1 MKKILIAN
9 RGEIA
14 CRIIKTCKLL
24 GHKSV
29 AIYSEADRNSKHVR
43 LADESFFVGSS
54 KAQES
59 YLVHEK
65 IIDAAKKTNS
75 DAIHPGFG
83 FLSENANFAE
93 KVIQNQITWIGPKP
107 KHIKEMGN
115 KTKALELAKEAS
127 VPILPSAN
135 NPLSLNEKDL
145 KEQSEKIQYPILVK
159 ASAGGGGIG
168 MSVAHNFS
176 ELKKT
181 MEKTSN
187 LAEKAFGDGTIFLE
201 KFITNA
207 RHVEIQ
213 IFGFG
218 KQSAIHMHERDC
230 SMQRRYQKIIEE
242 SPAPNIDLSI
252 IESMSKAAVE
262 LSSNVNY
269 EGAGT
274 VEFIYDLNEKKFYFL
289 EMNTRIQVEHPVT
302 ELITNCDLIAM
313 QIQFAFD
320 RKKKFL
326 QQKDITSYG
335 HAIECRVYAED
346 PAKNFLPSPG
356 KISQLTIPT
365 IPHGIRMDWGFNQG
379 DEVSFYY
386 DPMIGKIISHGMVRG
401 DAIDKLIIFLKQIKI
416 VGIKTNIPFII
427 SLLSDKTFVES
438 AHNTKF
444 IENNLDI
451 INNDMINKKHSE
463 IMSNQN
469 TVDINSIK
477 IVKTD
482 DLKGMK
488 KIKTFRG
495 AEDMK
500 IVFFD

>member
-24 GHKSV
+24 GYRSV
-29 AIYSEADRNSKHVR
+29 AVYSEVDRNSKHVR
-43 LADESFFVGSS
+43 LADEAFFIGQS

-83 FLSENANFAE
+83 FLSENANFAD
-93 KVIQNQITWIGPKP
+93 KVIQNKITWIGPKP
-107 KHIKEMGN
+107 KNIKEMGN
-115 KTKALELAKEAS
+115 KTTALELAKKAN
-127 VPILPSAN
+127 VPVSPSIN
-135 NPLSLNEKDL
+135 NPLSLNEEELRK
-145 KEQSEKIQYPILVK
+145 QCEKIQYPLLVK

-168 MSVAHNFS
+168 MSVVHNFS
-176 ELKKT
+176 ELKKK

-187 LAEKAFGDGTIFLE
+187 LAAKAFGDGTIFLE

-207 RHVEIQ
+207 RHIEIQ
-213 IFGFG
+213 VFGFG
-218 KQSAIHMHERDC
+218 KQTAIHMHERDC
-230 SMQRRYQKIIEE
+230 TMQRRYQKIIEE
-242 SPAPNIDLSI
+242 SPAPNIELSI
-252 IESMSKAAVE
+252 IESMSKAAVD

-326 QQKDITSYG
+326 QQEDITSYG

-356 KISQLTIPT
+356 KISQLIIPN
-365 IPHGIRMDWGFNQG
+365 IPDGIRMDWGFNQG
-379 DEVSFYY
+379 DDVSFYY
-386 DPMIGKIISHGMVRG
+386 DPMVGKIISHDVIRE
-401 DAIDKLIIFLKQIKI
+401 DAINKLITFLKKVKV

-427 SLLSDKTFVES
+427 SLLNNKTFKES
-438 AHNTKF
+438 GHNTKF
-444 IENNLDI
+444 IENNLDLL
-451 INNDMINKKHSE
+451 NNEIVNKEQSE
-463 IMSNQN
+463 IMNDQN
-469 TVDINSIK
+469 MIDINSIK

-482 DLKGMK
+482 ELKIMK
-488 KIKTFRG
+488 KIKISRG
-495 AEDMK
+495 LEDMK

>member
-24 GHKSV
+24 GYQSV
-29 AIYSEADRNSKHVR
+29 AVYSEVDKNSKHVR
-43 LADESFFVGSS
+43 LADEAYFIGQS

-107 KHIKEMGN
+107 KNIKEMGN
-115 KTKALELAKEAS
+115 KTKALELAKKAN
-127 VPILPSAN
+127 VPVSPSIN
-135 NPLSLNEKDL
+135 NPLSMNEEEL
-145 KEQSEKIQYPILVK
+145 KKQCEKIQYPILVK

-187 LAEKAFGDGTIFLE
+187 LADKAFGDGTIFLE

-218 KQSAIHMHERDC
+218 KKSAIHMHERDC

-242 SPAPNIDLSI
+242 SPAPNIDFSI

-326 QQKDITSYG
+326 QQEDITSYG

-356 KISQLTIPT
+356 TISQLMIPD
-365 IPHGIRMDWGFNQG
+365 IPNGIRMDWGFNQG

-386 DPMIGKIISHGMVRG
+386 DPMLGKIISHDVIRE
-401 DAIDKLIIFLKQIKI
+401 DAINKLITFLKKVKV

-427 SLLSDKTFVES
+427 SLLKNKTFKES
-438 AHNTKF
+438 GHNTKF
-444 IENNLDI
+444 IENNLDLL
-451 INNDMINKKHSE
+451 NNEMINKERSE
-463 IMSNQN
+463 IMNHQN
-469 TVDINSIK
+469 TIDINSIK
-477 IVKTD
+477 ITKTD
-482 DLKGMK
+482 DLKVIK
-488 KIKTFRG
+488 KVKTSRG
-495 AEDMK
+495 LEDMK

>member
-1 MKKILIAN
+1 MNQFIW
-9 RGEIA
+9 
-14 CRIIKTCKLL
+14 
-24 GHKSV
+24 
-29 AIYSEADRNSKHVR
+29 SEQ
-43 LADESFFVGSS
+43 
-54 KAQES
+54 AQES

-83 FLSENANFAE
+83 FLSENATFAE

-107 KHIKEMGN
+107 KNIKEMGN
-115 KTKALELAKEAS
+115 KTKALELAKKAN
-127 VPILPSAN
+127 VPVSPSIN
-135 NPLSLNEKDL
+135 NPLSLNEEDL
-145 KEQSEKIQYPILVK
+145 KKQCEKIQYPILVK

-187 LAEKAFGDGTIFLE
+187 LATKAFGDGTIFLE

-207 RHVEIQ
+207 RHIEIQ
-213 IFGFG
+213 IFGIWETI
-218 KQSAIHMHERDC
+218 SIHMHERDC

-242 SPAPNIDLSI
+242 SPAPNIELSI
-252 IESMSKAAVE
+252 IKSMSKAAVE

-356 KISQLTIPT
+356 KISQLTIPD
-365 IPHGIRMDWGFNQG
+365 IPDGIRMDWGFNQG

-386 DPMIGKIISHGMVRG
+386 DPMIGKIISHDIIRD
-401 DAIDKLIIFLKQIKI
+401 DAINKLITFLKKI
-416 VGIKTNIPFII
+416 
-427 SLLSDKTFVES
+427 
-438 AHNTKF
+438 
-444 IENNLDI
+444 
-451 INNDMINKKHSE
+451 
-463 IMSNQN
+463 
-469 TVDINSIK
+469 
-477 IVKTD
+477 
-482 DLKGMK
+482 
-488 KIKTFRG
+488 
-495 AEDMK
+495 
-500 IVFFD
+500 

>member
-24 GHKSV
+24 GYKSV
-29 AIYSEADRNSKHVR
+29 AVYSEVDRNSKHVR
-43 LADESFFVGSS
+43 LADEAFFIGQS

-83 FLSENANFAE
+83 FLSENANFAD

-107 KHIKEMGN
+107 KIIKEMGN
-115 KTKALELAKEAS
+115 KTKALELAKKAN
-127 VPILPSAN
+127 VPVSPSIN
-135 NPLSLNEKDL
+135 NPLSMDEEEL
-145 KEQSEKIQYPILVK
+145 KKQCEIIQYPILVK

-187 LAEKAFGDGTIFLE
+187 LADKAFGDGAIFLE

-242 SPAPNIDLSI
+242 SPAPNIEFSI
-252 IESMSKAAVE
+252 IESMTKAAVE
-262 LSSNVNY
+262 LSSKVNY

-326 QQKDITSYG
+326 KQEDITSYG

-356 KISQLTIPT
+356 KISQLIIPD
-365 IPHGIRMDWGFNQG
+365 IPDGIRMDWGFNQG

-386 DPMIGKIISHGMVRG
+386 DPMVGKIISHGVIRE
-401 DAIDKLIIFLKQIKI
+401 DAINKLITFLKKVKV

-427 SLLSDKTFVES
+427 SLLKNKTFKES
-438 AHNTKF
+438 GHNTKF
-444 IENNLDI
+444 IENNLDLL
-451 INNDMINKKHSE
+451 NNEMINKKQSE
-463 IMSNQN
+463 IMNHQN
-469 TVDINSIK
+469 TIDISSIK
-477 IVKTD
+477 IIKTD
-482 DLKGMK
+482 DLKVIK
-488 KIKTFRG
+488 KIKTSRG
-495 AEDMK
+495 SEDMK

>member
-24 GHKSV
+24 GYQSV
-29 AIYSEADRNSKHVR
+29 AVYSEVDKNSKHVR
-43 LADESFFVGSS
+43 LADEAYFIGQS

-107 KHIKEMGN
+107 KNIKEMGN
-115 KTKALELAKEAS
+115 KTKALELAKKAN
-127 VPILPSAN
+127 VPVSPSIN
-135 NPLSLNEKDL
+135 NPLSMNEEEL
-145 KEQSEKIQYPILVK
+145 KKQCEKIQYPILVK

-168 MSVAHNFS
+168 MSVAHNFL

-187 LAEKAFGDGTIFLE
+187 LADKAFGDGTIFLE

-218 KQSAIHMHERDC
+218 KKSAIHMHERDC

-326 QQKDITSYG
+326 QQEDITSYG

-356 KISQLTIPT
+356 TISQLMIPD
-365 IPHGIRMDWGFNQG
+365 IPNGIRMDWGFNQG

-386 DPMIGKIISHGMVRG
+386 DPMLGKIISHDVIRE
-401 DAIDKLIIFLKQIKI
+401 DAINKLITFLKKVKV

-427 SLLSDKTFVES
+427 SLLKNKTFKES
-438 AHNTKF
+438 GHNTKF
-444 IENNLDI
+444 IENNLDLL
-451 INNDMINKKHSE
+451 NNEMINKERSE
-463 IMSNQN
+463 IMNHQN
-469 TVDINSIK
+469 TIDINSIK
-477 IVKTD
+477 ITKTD
-482 DLKGMK
+482 DLKVIK
-488 KIKTFRG
+488 KVKTSRG
-495 AEDMK
+495 LEDMK

>member
-24 GHKSV
+24 GYKSV
-29 AIYSEADRNSKHVR
+29 AVYSEVDKNSKHVR
-43 LADESFFVGSS
+43 LADEAFFIGQS

-83 FLSENANFAE
+83 FLSENADFAE

-107 KHIKEMGN
+107 KNIKEMGN
-115 KTKALELAKEAS
+115 KTKALELAKKAN
-127 VPILPSAN
+127 VPVSPSIN
-135 NPLSLNEKDL
+135 NPLSLNEEDL
-145 KEQSEKIQYPILVK
+145 KKQCEKIQYPILVK

-187 LAEKAFGDGTIFLE
+187 LATKAFGDGTIFLE

-207 RHVEIQ
+207 RHIEIQ

-242 SPAPNIDLSI
+242 SPAPNIELSI
-252 IESMSKAAVE
+252 IKSMSKAAVE

-326 QQKDITSYG
+326 QQEDITSYG

-356 KISQLTIPT
+356 KITQLIIPD
-365 IPHGIRMDWGFNQG
+365 IPDGIRMDWGFNQG

-386 DPMIGKIISHGMVRG
+386 DPMVGKIISHDIIRD
-401 DAIDKLIIFLKQIKI
+401 DAINKLITFLKKVKV

-427 SLLSDKTFVES
+427 SLLENKAFKES
-438 AHNTKF
+438 GHNTKF
-444 IENNLDI
+444 IENNLDLL
-451 INNDMINKKHSE
+451 NNDMINKKQSE
-463 IMSNQN
+463 IMNHQN
-469 TVDINSIK
+469 TIDINSIK

-482 DLKGMK
+482 DLKVIK
-488 KIKTFRG
+488 KIKTSRG
-495 AEDMK
+495 SEDMK

>member
-24 GHKSV
+24 GYQSV
-29 AIYSEADRNSKHVR
+29 AVYSEVDKNSKHVR
-43 LADESFFVGSS
+43 LADEAYFIGQS

-107 KHIKEMGN
+107 KNIKEMGN
-115 KTKALELAKEAS
+115 KTKALELAKKAN
-127 VPILPSAN
+127 VPVSPSIN
-135 NPLSLNEKDL
+135 NPLSMNEEEL
-145 KEQSEKIQYPILVK
+145 KKQCEKIQYPILVK

-187 LAEKAFGDGTIFLE
+187 LADKAFGDGTIFLE

-218 KQSAIHMHERDC
+218 KQQAIHMHERDC

-242 SPAPNIDLSI
+242 SPAPNIDFSI

-326 QQKDITSYG
+326 QQEDITSYG

-356 KISQLTIPT
+356 TISQLMIPD
-365 IPHGIRMDWGFNQG
+365 IPNGIRMDWGFNQG

-386 DPMIGKIISHGMVRG
+386 DPMLGKIISHDVIRE
-401 DAIDKLIIFLKQIKI
+401 DAINKLITFLKKVKV

-427 SLLSDKTFVES
+427 SLLKNKTFKES

-444 IENNLDI
+444 IENNLDLL
-451 INNDMINKKHSE
+451 NNEMINKERSE
-463 IMSNQN
+463 IMNHQN
-469 TVDINSIK
+469 TIDINSIK
-477 IVKTD
+477 ITKTD
-482 DLKGMK
+482 DLKVIK
-488 KIKTFRG
+488 KVKTSRG
-495 AEDMK
+495 LEDMK